1 MDEKHVHTN
10 MFANTSSKSI
20 TKTLEKDMKLLKV
33 CKKTLKLL
41 KLLLRHNVS
50 AFLTNSK

>member
-1 MDEKHVHTN
+1 MDKKHVHTN

-33 CKKTLKLL
+33 CKKNTETPKTLIK
-41 KLLLRHNVS
+41 
-50 AFLTNSK
+50 T